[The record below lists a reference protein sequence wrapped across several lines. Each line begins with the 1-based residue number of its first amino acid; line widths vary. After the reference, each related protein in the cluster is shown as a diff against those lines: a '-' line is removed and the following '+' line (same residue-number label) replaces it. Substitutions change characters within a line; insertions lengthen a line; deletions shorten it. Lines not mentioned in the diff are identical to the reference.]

1 MTEIAK
7 QLRVI
12 RAENNLS
19 ITDHSKKT
27 GITIQTISAINRG
40 KENININTLRRLVKP
55 FGYKVNIT
63 IEK

>member
-7 QLRVI
+7 QLRLI

-55 FGYKVNIT
+55 FGYKLNIK

>member
-7 QLRVI
+7 QLRLI

-19 ITDHSKKT
+19 ITQHSRKT

-55 FGYKVNIT
+55 FGYKLNIK

>member
-55 FGYKVNIT
+55 FGYKLNIK